1 MTRQLCLVFI
11 PALVVILQN
20 AEMKKGSPL
29 TESEVVNICDEATC
43 IVLPFD
49 IAMKNE
55 RERGIETSLLKT
67 VGTNSSSF
75 VLYYRNDF

>member
-1 MTRQLCLVFI
+1 MTKQLCLVYI

-29 TESEVVNICDEATC
+29 TESEVLKICDEATC

-49 IAMKNE
+49 IAMKSE
-55 RERGIETSLLKT
+55 MERGYRDIVAEDCWNEWQQFRASLQE
-67 VGTNSSSF
+67 
-75 VLYYRNDF
+75 